1 MGRCRAGHALWKTVL
16 RFFLGEQ
23 GSKKGL
29 MAGGLLAALSP
40 SALIG
45 GAIEMPL
52 LGWARQAE
60 ITADRAGLL
69 TVGNEEVPRRV
80 LLSWSLKSPILYR
93 QINVEA
99 WLEQQS
105 SGDDEMTRLS
115 ELTTSATPYIT
126 RRLKLMADWDIKKL
140 LLIFCVCILKLADK
154 NIFNSNI
161 KSKMQIE
168 KEIACNFYYKL
179 SFVGFY
185 FSLILFSA
193 QAVIP
198 ELPE

>member
-1 MGRCRAGHALWKTVL
+1 
-16 RFFLGEQ
+16 
-23 GSKKGL
+23 